1 VKIFIKLKNNQL
13 TILLN
18 IFLKVFVVEMSYQ
31 SDNFNPNNGRDPT
44 RNPELAYNYLQEAT
58 GETIVSYGRDIPYG
72 TSQQELVNYL
82 PEDSPTIII
91 WNPVTMMFQLAINYG
106 TRYGGWFF
114 APTWYRFTDIYS
126 RYRDQMMFRSHIN
139 SLYGSYVRDRNNL
152 GEDWRRRFNRTHG
165 NVQSTSRG
173 MSGVSPTSMRRDSES
188 RRAGVSPTSMRRDS
202 VSPTSM
208 RRDSESKRYSENG
221 RGAVSPMRRDSES
234 RRDSEMKRNAVSPM
248 RRDSTRMSNMDSGV
262 SSAAMRRDSTRM
274 SNMDSGVSSA
284 AMRRDSRMSGM
295 SSHRMSTNSDLM
307 GNRDSS
313 SIRDRRM
320 STMSPSR
327 MTEEGEMESGRTSMR
342 GSQMMGRDSMDRAS
356 SSRRTRQ
363 LSSSPSGSMPTP
375 PTYFEGR
382 SRLPSRSSSSAVRS
396 PTYTESRYPSRIESG
411 RSSVTL
417 R

>member
-173 MSGVSPTSMRRDSES
+173 MSG
-188 RRAGVSPTSMRRDS
+188 